1 MKTNATT
8 QRGGWSGGP
17 VKPVSYRLAVVLLGL
32 VLAVYSAGA
41 WLFLVARP

>member
-1 MKTNATT
+1 MKTKPSHP

-17 VKPVSYRLAVVLLGL
+17 VKPVSYRLAAVLLGL

-41 WLFLVARP
+41 WLLLARP